1 MAQPKIRVRS
11 KLTGDVALVAPSAL
25 KHFPDFEPVDPAPNA
40 APNPVPAPSAAPPA
54 EATDATK
61 TTRRAA
67 AKNEEE

>member
-11 KLTGDVALVAPSAL
+11 KLTGDIALVAPSAL
-25 KHFPDFEPVDPAPNA
+25 KHFPDFERVDPVPNPAPVAA
-40 APNPVPAPSAAPPA
+40 APAA
-54 EATDATK
+54 EANDAPK